1 MAYLGT
7 KSRWGGAAQQTVVAN
22 MIEITYDGKRLGR
35 AQNASSEIQYGT
47 QGVYEIGDI
56 FPQEHVYLRYEGT
69 LTLERAMLSKQSL
82 ADLGLAGLGADILS
96 TGTVNIV
103 IKDKINGGRIIA
115 AYLGCTG
122 QNYSLRVEANN
133 IVSETLNMVFLKAST
148 VES

>member
-7 KSRWGGAAQQTVVAN
+7 KTRGGGVGQETVSAN
-22 MIEITYDGKRLGR
+22 MIEITFDGVRIGR
-35 AQNASSEIQYGT
+35 ASNASSEIQYGT

-69 LTLERAMLSKQSL
+69 LTLERAMLSKKSL
-82 ADLGLAGLGADILS
+82 ADLGLAGLGSDILT
-96 TGTVNIV
+96 TGTVNVV
-103 IKDKINGGRIIA
+103 IKDYVNSGRVVA

-122 QNYSLRVEANN
+122 SSYSMSTRANE
-133 IVSETLNMVFLKAST
+133 IVTETLNMMFLKAST